1 MPKFSI
7 AFITPDSAKP
17 LRHRIIESGDQESAL
32 RKFFE
37 EETVE
42 FYSGDEQGYHYFK
55 EDFFDISEST
65 GSILNLDQ

>member
-7 AFITPDSAKP
+7 AFISPGPEKP
-17 LRHRIIESGDQESAL
+17 LRHRIIEESDQETAV

-42 FYSGDEQGYHYFK
+42 FYSNDDQGYHYFK
-55 EDFFDISEST
+55 EDFFDAST
-65 GSILNLDQ
+65 GSLITLE